1 MEILPQG
8 HSPFSSPEQSQPMLP
23 ETRIVLR
30 TEALYAI
37 NASRLWCQNGGRVRS
52 CIGQCVVVAMHV
64 KWMSNRT
71 IMKDIRRLYIDQMLN
86 RRRGVTFTHKWWLT
100 LRSILIKLVILYI
113 YICNLENGF
122 LVIDYLI
129 FGYLMT
135 IVY

>member
-1 MEILPQG
+1 M
-8 HSPFSSPEQSQPMLP
+8 
-23 ETRIVLR
+23 TRLRPTWRSCLKVTRRSVLR
-30 TEALYAI
+30 NNPSPCFPKPESYFARRLCTQSMRPGCDPRTE
-37 NASRLWCQNGGRVRS
+37 
-52 CIGQCVVVAMHV
+52 VVWDHVLV

-100 LRSILIKLVILYI
+100 IRSILIKLVILYI